1 MPRIQGMSMEEA
13 AIEVNYWCFEKATY
27 QSTNQ
32 RTASPFTVI
41 KNAFGRC
48 GEESTFVVA
57 ALRSV
62 GIPARQ
68 CYAPRWSHCD
78 DNHAWVEVFT
88 EEGWQFLGA
97 CEPEVNLNR
106 GWFRLPASKAMLI
119 HNRVLSNRCEEEVIT
134 KQTSRMAEINVL
146 AHYAETKEIKVKVM
160 DEKSKPISKAMI
172 RFEVVNYSEFY
183 PIAQLETNEQGEVS
197 LVTGLGD
204 LMIFA
209 YEGDRYTYKKVDV
222 RQEEHITLV
231 LSEGKTV
238 ESQMKEW
245 TFVPPKGGIIEETPL
260 SNQEEEEQKSR
271 SKNAISKRKAYE
283 ATFYNEEKAK
293 EAAKRFPIM
302 QEEIASC
309 LVKARGNYEALL
321 TFFR

>member
-13 AIEVNYWCFEKATY
+13 AIEVNYWCFEKKATY

-41 KNAFGRC
+41 KKNAFGRC

-209 YEGDRYTYKKVDV
+209 YEAIGTRIK
-222 RQEEHITLV
+222 
-231 LSEGKTV
+231 
-238 ESQMKEW
+238 
-245 TFVPPKGGIIEETPL
+245 
-260 SNQEEEEQKSR
+260 KSR
-271 SKNAISKRKAYE
+271 CSSRRTHHLGFK
-283 ATFYNEEKAK
+283 
-293 EAAKRFPIM
+293 
-302 QEEIASC
+302 
-309 LVKARGNYEALL
+309 
-321 TFFR
+321 